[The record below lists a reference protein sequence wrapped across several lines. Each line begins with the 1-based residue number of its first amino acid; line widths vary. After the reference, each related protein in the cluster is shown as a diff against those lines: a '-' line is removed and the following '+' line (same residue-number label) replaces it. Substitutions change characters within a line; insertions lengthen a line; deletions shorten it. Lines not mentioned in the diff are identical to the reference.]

1 MTNNVQK
8 VFKSIG
14 GPGPSGLTY
23 VLCLKE
29 ARNSAV
35 APGPVKAE

>member
-8 VFKSIG
+8 AYKSIG

-23 VLCLKE
+23 VLCLKG
-29 ARNSAV
+29 ARDSAF
-35 APGPVKAE
+35 ATGPVKAE